1 LTGQVSRELVELDTV
16 RNALEPSVGRA
27 TLVGVDGMSAAGKS
41 SFAQR
46 LAESSGAEI
55 VAIDDFYR
63 VMDDDVRF
71 DLEPDDAVRLDYD
84 WQRLA
89 TEVLTPL
96 HAGRTAHYRQYDWA
110 TGTLPET
117 RTTATAAGIVVVEG
131 VYACRPELFPM
142 YDVTVF
148 VTTPDAV
155 RWERQGERPESLEWK
170 QRWDR
175 AEQYYLATHDPAGR
189 VDFIVAGDV
198 A

>member
-1 LTGQVSRELVELDTV
+1 MGQVSRDPVALGAVLDAV
-16 RNALEPSVGRA
+16 RPSVDRA

-41 SFAQR
+41 TFARR
-46 LAESSGAEI
+46 LGEASGAEI

-71 DLEPDDAVRLDYD
+71 DLEPSAAVRLDYD

-96 HAGRTAHYRQYDWA
+96 RAGRTAHYRQYDWE
-110 TGTLPET
+110 TGTLPEA
-117 RTTATAAGIVVVEG
+117 RATATSAGIVIVEG
-131 VYACRPELFPM
+131 VYACRPELFAI
-142 YDVTVF
+142 YDLTVF
-148 VTTPDAV
+148 VTTPDAL

-189 VDFIVAGDV
+189 VNFVVAGDV
-198 A
+198 D